1 MADIKKMMKAEAIKR
16 MERMEMPEDVIK
28 DFSRDGK
35 VRMSEANGVTFFLY
49 ENLKKVVEEWEK
61 ETGSLVYH
69 AIHSTT
75 QIGEF
80 LTVMYVS
87 SYDKEW
93 WMYWEDLD
101 NDVQDTYTFKF
112 N

>member
-16 MERMEMPEDVIK
+16 MERMEMPEEVIK

-35 VRMSEANGVTFFLY
+35 VRMSEEKGITFFLY
-49 ENLKKVVEEWEK
+49 GNLKRVVEEWEK
-61 ETGSLVYH
+61 ETGNL
-69 AIHSTT
+69 
-75 QIGEF
+75 
-80 LTVMYVS
+80 YVS